1 MFDGCIP
8 QKKEPSPF
16 QLLSNIFMQYSGLDG
31 TSIFPVVHCLSHL
44 LPLQASL
51 YNQMTKVVVNG
62 CQFINHVLFF
72 LVIHEFEI
80 KTWFLQ

>member
-44 LPLQASL
+44 LPLQSGGKWVSV
-51 YNQMTKVVVNG
+51 YKPRVVFS
-62 CQFINHVLFF
+62 CDS
-72 LVIHEFEI
+72 
-80 KTWFLQ
+80 